1 MSWSVFG
8 KAPFLDFPAQSGTV
22 LEKFAKCVCVC
33 ACACM
38 YVFLPI
44 GVCAC
49 LCVLVHIFMF
59 MCSHENVS
67 VSMHVCVR
75 VFLYTCVFSR
85 VYKVHKGS
93 DHAQG
98 TRTPWIPAHAWHK
111 GRAQVSMAVGSPVH
125 QCLCTWVWVF
135 GRGVS
140 PSGNLYCMSGS
151 AVELE
156 RTMNKS

>member
-98 TRTPWIPAHAWHK
+98 KVQYLGDGEACSFTTYK
-111 GRAQVSMAVGSPVH
+111 FLG
-125 QCLCTWVWVF
+125 
-135 GRGVS
+135 
-140 PSGNLYCMSGS
+140 PSFFPTCHWPGD
-151 AVELE
+151 
-156 RTMNKS
+156 